1 MHDLYK
7 EECEKQNIN
16 AKKSAYY
23 RYIFNNNFNINF
35 HLSQKRTDLIAV
47 KKLKKKKQQQKIPI
61 TIEELAGHDKH
72 FKHKIGMRAKK
83 ISDKSNDSNI
93 TLMVVSDTEI

>member
-1 MHDLYK
+1 MHIINVLKLIKRTFQQFWTYKKMHDLYK

-35 HLSQKRTDLIAV
+35 HLSQKRIDLIAV
-47 KKLKKKKQQQKIPI
+47 KKLKKNNNNKKYQ
-61 TIEELAGHDKH
+61 
-72 FKHKIGMRAKK
+72 
-83 ISDKSNDSNI
+83 
-93 TLMVVSDTEI
+93 

>member
-47 KKLKKKKQQQKIPI
+47 KK
-61 TIEELAGHDKH
+61 
-72 FKHKIGMRAKK
+72 
-83 ISDKSNDSNI
+83 
-93 TLMVVSDTEI
+93 

>member
-16 AKKSAYY
+16 AKKSAYC

-47 KKLKKKKQQQKIPI
+47 KKLKKNNNNKKYQ
-61 TIEELAGHDKH
+61 
-72 FKHKIGMRAKK
+72 
-83 ISDKSNDSNI
+83 
-93 TLMVVSDTEI
+93 

>member
-1 MHDLYK
+1 MHIINVLELIKRTFQQIWTYKKMHDLYK

-47 KKLKKKKQQQKIPI
+47 KKLKKNNNNKKYQ
-61 TIEELAGHDKH
+61 
-72 FKHKIGMRAKK
+72 
-83 ISDKSNDSNI
+83 
-93 TLMVVSDTEI
+93 